1 MKNTRTYSDV
11 WDAVAETSSEAANLK
26 IRSKLMIALADYVA
40 GENITQA
47 EAARR
52 FGVPRSR
59 VSELVNGKISKFSID
74 RLVNM
79 AASVDLE
86 THIAVRQRSQQSF
99 AGGVAVRAA
108 SVRAGTR

>member
-1 MKNTRTYSDV
+1 MKDTQTYSDV

-26 IRSKLMIALADYVA
+26 IRSRLMIALADYV
-40 GENITQA
+40 ERQNITQV

-86 THIAVRQRSQQSF
+86 THISVRHRSQQSN
-99 AGGVAVRAA
+99 ASGEAVHAA
-108 SVRAGTR
+108 SVGAGTS

>member
-1 MKNTRTYSDV
+1 
-11 WDAVAETSSEAANLK
+11 
-26 IRSKLMIALADYVA
+26 MIALADYVA

-86 THIAVRQRSQQSF
+86 THIAV
-99 AGGVAVRAA
+99 A
-108 SVRAGTR
+108 STQPAIIRRRCRRPCC

>member
-1 MKNTRTYSDV
+1 MQDAQTYSDV
-11 WDAVAETSSEAANLK
+11 WDAVTETSSEAANLK
-26 IRSKLMIALADYVA
+26 IRSRLMIALSDYV
-40 GENITQA
+40 ERQNITQA

-86 THIAVRQRSQQSF
+86 THIAVRQRSQQSTP
-99 AGGVAVRAA
+99 AGDAVHVA
-108 SVRAGTR
+108 SVGAGTR